1 MARTAICNLI
11 LGKKH
16 FFCVTDKLYNKGWCH
31 LWSKTLWIHMWCWES
46 TFKNPFLP
54 QQEVHLRR
62 FTATSEW
69 WPAGLL
75 RDSEVLLTAVCIY
88 LSSRRLVE
96 FPLWSAS
103 MSKDCW
109 FQFGL
114 TPQVLLL
121 WLHGDTF
128 LDPLTQNMRQNHD
141 VDKPSAFI
149 CK

>member
-16 FFCVTDKLYNKGWCH
+16 YFFYVNNAVQQRLMSCVEQNMNTHVVLRIDL
-31 LWSKTLWIHMWCWES
+31 L
-46 TFKNPFLP
+46 NPFLP
-54 QQEVHLRR
+54 QQEVHLQR

-88 LSSRRLVE
+88 PSSRLLVE

-109 FQFGL
+109 FQFGQ

-128 LDPLTQNMRQNHD
+128 LDPLTQNMKQNDD
-141 VDKPSAFI
+141 VDKPSAFN